1 MLLVAI
7 IVDPTARVY
16 SFEAP
21 ADRKEAVWHSHSS
34 NKFNAAPAASF
45 NPKTQENQDLPTAF
59 LQNRILAHVKSQRR
73 INRFRILHGRLGV
86 FPGRRRADVS
96 DNF

>member
-21 ADRKEAVWHSHSS
+21 ADRKEAVGSHSS

-45 NPKTQENQDLPTAF
+45 NPVRQLIAGWYYTYVAYLLSQPAF
-59 LQNRILAHVKSQRR
+59 TGYAWHLTGRGDVASGFWLRI
-73 INRFRILHGRLGV
+73 
-86 FPGRRRADVS
+86 RRAGPR
-96 DNF
+96 

>member
-21 ADRKEAVWHSHSS
+21 ADRKEADWHSHSS
-34 NKFNAAPAASF
+34 NKFNAAPAASLCAGHAQQLGGES
-45 NPKTQENQDLPTAF
+45 PLPN
-59 LQNRILAHVKSQRR
+59 LMEVK
-73 INRFRILHGRLGV
+73 G
-86 FPGRRRADVS
+86 
-96 DNF
+96 